1 MAAAPEIDDADSLL
15 LSPSERGTLETL
27 LPADGNALTDSLSA
41 RELKVLHMRF
51 GIGMNT
57 DYTLQEIAES
67 LNLTRER
74 VRQIEMAALAKLRGV
89 MEGKGLG
96 ADDF

>member
-1 MAAAPEIDDADSLL
+1 MAAAHEIDDADLLL

-41 RELKVLHMRF
+41 RELKILHMRF

-74 VRQIEMAALAKLRGV
+74 VRQIETAALAKLRGV
-89 MEGKGLG
+89 MERKGLRIR
-96 ADDF
+96 DF

>member
-1 MAAAPEIDDADSLL
+1 MVAAPEIDDADSLL

-96 ADDF
+96 AEDF

>member
-15 LSPSERGTLETL
+15 LPPSERGTLET
-27 LPADGNALTDSLSA
+27 PSPTPSA
-41 RELKVLHMRF
+41 HF

-74 VRQIEMAALAKLRGV
+74 VRQIETAALAKLRGV